1 LTEMNGF
8 EVNVVPQ
15 QGGQLEVGAGA
26 SESAGAVLSKL
37 LSPPMVPDASWFAA
51 ASAALLS
58 ATSLDPPLVLAT
70 LSLHSLVTVIS
81 DKPLILQV
89 LSRPKQHR
97 ECAQLVQCLRSGS
110 FRTQSAVLEFLT
122 NAVGRSLST
131 ADKSDDT
138 HAGQLHPRIPQAYF
152 SCIQYACIGNSRRS
166 ILFS

>member
-1 LTEMNGF
+1 MNGPR
-8 EVNVVPQ
+8 VTQ
-15 QGGQLEVGAGA
+15 QCGQLEVGEGA

-51 ASAALLS
+51 ASAPLLS
-58 ATSLDPPLVLAT
+58 ATSLDPALVLAT

-81 DKPLILQV
+81 DKPLSTLIPQV

-131 ADKSDDT
+131 ADKSDDM
-138 HAGQLHPRIPQAYF
+138 HAGQLHPRIPQAHF
-152 SCIQYACIGNSRRS
+152 LCIQYACIANSRRS